1 MSAVNTAN
9 GHQMRGNCGKA
20 CNQHALHWLVDPIKT
35 YNRQKVQILSLYP
48 ISTCAVANAT
58 WRPTV
63 LSRMR
68 STCFL
73 IGAPLQPGRMRLTQP
88 RGFRG
93 LQYWVWL
100 FRVAFCSFYLKIYF
114 QCIVFKR
121 TWFINRQPN
130 LWEKYSFLLRSINA
144 REPVTLQLYA
154 EKVVFTQL
162 EK

>member
-1 MSAVNTAN
+1 MGAVNTLTR
-9 GHQMRGNCGKA
+9 HQKTGNCGKA

-88 RGFRG
+88 RGFRAM
-93 LQYWVWL
+93 QYWVWL
-100 FRVAFCSFYLKIYF
+100 FHFVSLLFVHSIIR
-114 QCIVFKR
+114 
-121 TWFINRQPN
+121 
-130 LWEKYSFLLRSINA
+130 YSFHISSLKELD
-144 REPVTLQLYA
+144 LCL
-154 EKVVFTQL
+154 
-162 EK
+162 